1 MYKRQIGRGVKSID
15 FLFRFLLFN
24 IGPTF
29 LELAI
34 VAVAFA
40 IAFHWTFS
48 LVAVVIVVAYVAFT
62 VITTE
67 WRLKFRRDMNRQDNE
82 AAAKAVDS
90 LLNYET
96 VKYFGAEAFET
107 TRYDGAMAGYMKAAI
122 RSRTSLST
130 VNICLLYTSPSPRD

>member
-1 MYKRQIGRGVKSID
+1 MSI
-15 FLFRFLLFN
+15 
-24 IGPTF
+24 T
-29 LELAI
+29 
-34 VAVAFA
+34 
-40 IAFHWTFS
+40 
-48 LVAVVIVVAYVAFT
+48 YVAFT
-62 VITTE
+62 IITTE

-96 VKYFGAEAFET
+96 VKYFSAEGFET

-130 VNICLLYTSPSPRD
+130 VNIGQSFLMNLGLVAVVLLAANGILGGG